1 PILTHNGTNTLW
13 FAVVWMSPARD
24 WVMAAVTN
32 QGGPKAAQACDDAI
46 GVLIGELGRLEQ
58 AETIPAME
66 KIETGSGS
74 E

>member
-1 PILTHNGTNTLW
+1 
-13 FAVVWMSPARD
+13 
-24 WVMAAVTN
+24 MAAVTN
-32 QGGPKAAQACDDAI
+32 QGGPKAAKACDEAI
-46 GVLIGELGRLEQ
+46 GVLIGELRRLEQ